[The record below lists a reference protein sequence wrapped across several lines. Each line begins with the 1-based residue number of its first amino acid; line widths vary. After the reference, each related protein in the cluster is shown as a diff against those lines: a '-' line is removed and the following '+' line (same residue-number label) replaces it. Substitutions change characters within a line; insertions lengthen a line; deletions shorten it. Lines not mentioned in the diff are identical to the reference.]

1 MSTKIIIPLTLLA
14 FGAGLCA
21 NTVVLTHRYNF
32 NGNAND
38 FAGATIKL
46 NGALSSAGTNLE
58 APLFTT
64 DRPDGAY
71 TGFASKSIEFGMSE
85 NTASWI
91 NFGNGSQTEIFDGKA
106 GSFSYWFK
114 ADKVSGLNELV
125 SNVAAGSTGV
135 RTVLDNGR
143 IVHYATAGGGPSTP
157 AGSVTVDTW
166 HHLVLGWDD
175 INSEWTFAL
184 DGVIQTQ
191 AFSNAGGLTNPA
203 RLIVGNFADSAS
215 NPATQ
220 FDGHIYDFQIYE
232 GVLND
237 MDIATLY
244 TNPGRAI
251 PESGSFALIAGCLGL
266 VSVMLRRPSLG

>member
-91 NFGNGSQTEIFDGKA
+91 NFGNGSQTKIFDAKA

-114 ADKVSGLNELV
+114 ADQDSGNQELV
-125 SNVAAGSTGV
+125 SNIGGMRTRISGGELQVLSAAGVPTASV
-135 RTVLDNGR
+135 
-143 IVHYATAGGGPSTP
+143 TAG
-157 AGSVTVDTW
+157 AW
-166 HHLVLGWDD
+166 HHLVIGWDD
-175 INSEWTFAL
+175 VSSQWTLAL
-184 DGVIQTQ
+184 DGVIQTE
-191 AFSNAGGLTNPA
+191 AFGTSGGLTDPA
-203 RLIVGNFADSAS
+203 RLIVGNFEESA
-215 NPATQ
+215 NKLATQ
-220 FDGHIYDFQIYE
+220 FNGHIYDFQIYE